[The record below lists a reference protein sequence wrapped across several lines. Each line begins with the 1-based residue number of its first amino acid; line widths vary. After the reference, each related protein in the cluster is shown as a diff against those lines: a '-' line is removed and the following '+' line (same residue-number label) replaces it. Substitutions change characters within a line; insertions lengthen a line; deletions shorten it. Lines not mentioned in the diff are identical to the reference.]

1 VEYVY
6 FMASLPSLTLT
17 APPLLSS
24 RDMVTAAGGVLRE
37 DHRQDLRALAEG
49 RPQDAR
55 SPEARALVDA
65 EARLRAAL
73 AKLRARRA
81 GAESAGSAASRPLPD
96 TGAANAAAGALALDD
111 PLDRE
116 LFLDRYRWELLDAA
130 AAIPGFGVQAVFA
143 YALKLRLAEKWS
155 AMNDEAGMAV
165 VRSISDDNAVR
176 CGL

>member
-1 VEYVY
+1 MEYVY
-6 FMASLPSLTLT
+6 FVASLPSLTLT
-17 APPLLSS
+17 ASPQLSS
-24 RDMVTAAGGVLRE
+24 PDMVAAAGGVLRE
-37 DHRQDLRALAEG
+37 DHLQDLRALAEG
-49 RPQDAR
+49 RPHEAR

-81 GAESAGSAASRPLPD
+81 GAESAVLAAPWPVPD
-96 TGAANAAAGALALDD
+96 ARAADVAARAMALDD
-111 PLDRE
+111 PLERE
-116 LFLDRYRWELLDAA
+116 LLLDRYRWELLEAA

-155 AMNDEAGMAV
+155 MTNDEAGMAV
-165 VRSISDDNAVR
+165 VRGIIDDNAAR